1 MKYKFYI
8 IIASFFCIALQVNAL
23 TIDSILDSISNNNI
37 ELKAKIAETK
47 SNIAEIKSG
56 NNLGDTEFEFEYQKG
71 NNINGNKYGFSVSQG
86 FDWPGMYIA
95 RSNANKSKINAFE
108 YEFLSRKLEVLSNAK
123 QLCISIINANRKI
136 QIQKDVYNNIKLLSD
151 EYEKGFK
158 HGEISILDINK
169 LKIELLNVKQALDKS
184 VTERNILIEELIAI
198 NGGKA
203 ISDIENMVSYPEQ
216 ELKAFDIY
224 ENEIT
229 IYDPEL
235 NYNREMKNTSAKEIS
250 MAKMGWFPKF
260 SVGYKFANELGDK
273 FNGISIGMAL
283 PLFSNLNKV
292 SMAKASLMSTEYTNH
307 EVMVDKT
314 TLIKTNYA
322 RAVYL
327 KSQIYSYSSILSD
340 SSNKLMLKKALDGGQ
355 ITLLNY
361 LLELRYFLEAQQ
373 TLLNL
378 EYEYNSVLT
387 TLNKYNILQ

>member
-158 HGEISILDINK
+158 LGEISILDINK

-203 ISDIENMVSYPEQ
+203 ISDIENMDSYPEQ

-224 ENEIT
+224 EKEIT

-292 SMAKASLMSTEYTNH
+292 SMAKASLMSTEYANH

-340 SSNKLMLKKALDGGQ
+340 SSNKLMLNKALDGGQ

>member
-136 QIQKDVYNNIKLLSD
+136 RIQKDVYNNIKLLSD